1 MRMCYLYPPIG
12 EEHKQKWKEG
22 VERRDVKD
30 VNSTVSVSLNKV
42 VQIFYYYYS
51 LAFTEHIS
59 LWKTSHFFFF
69 SFFFFSFLLHTLAG
83 MAKST
88 QQERFESSDSEA
100 WRKAAEFWGIA
111 WWVALGTTVRRRT
124 VGYILKTWG
133 DQMKVE
139 RAAFILTLIIS
150 GITEFLS

>member
-59 LWKTSHFFFF
+59 LWKTSHFL
-69 SFFFFSFLLHTLAG
+69 FFFFFFPFHFYYTHSQVWLKALSRKGLNPVTQKHGGRQQSFGGLHDGWLLV
-83 MAKST
+83 
-88 QQERFESSDSEA
+88 QQSEEGL
-100 WRKAAEFWGIA
+100 WVTFLKHEEIRWKLSGLLLFW
-111 WWVALGTTVRRRT
+111 L
-124 VGYILKTWG
+124 
-133 DQMKVE
+133 
-139 RAAFILTLIIS
+139 
-150 GITEFLS
+150 